1 MPMEKIWK
9 VREPDI
15 VQKDVLAKELG
26 VSSLF
31 AQLLLNRGIT
41 DAAAAGRFL
50 RADLADLHDPFL
62 MKGMPRAIERLQEA
76 CAKRQRVFVATDFDA
91 DGVTSC
97 ALLEEELRRRGAEV
111 RHYVPHRLKDG
122 YGLNDEAVR
131 LARDWPA
138 DIFVSL
144 DCGVTSVAEIGA
156 LAAAGVFTLVVDHHE
171 PPAALPAADVI
182 LDPKQ
187 ADCRYP
193 FRDLA
198 SVGLVFKVLQAL
210 GAQDLYS
217 NLDVVALGTV
227 ADVAPLVDENRI
239 FVRHGLDRLA
249 RTERP
254 GLRSLME
261 AAGIADKKISARS
274 VSFILAPRLNASG
287 RMDTAHASLDLLL
300 SDDPREA
307 AALARELDDNN
318 RLRQQIEERIVAE
331 AMDLIARG
339 NLDKESV
346 IVLSKEDWHPGV
358 LGIVAS
364 KIVDRYYRPTVVI
377 SLQDDV
383 GRGSARSVPHF
394 HIYEALTQCGPL
406 LKEFGGH
413 QFAAGLIIERGRVDE
428 FRRRLNAVGRA
439 CLEKEGGA
447 PVLEADAEIPLSLA
461 GEALMRDIDRLSPF
475 GEANAR
481 PLFITPHLR
490 VRSRPSVVGRNTLK
504 FWVTD
509 GAATFEAV
517 GFGLGDFLDAVA
529 NCGYVDLA
537 YRLGWDTWGPHNPL
551 QLEVRDLRVSV

>member
-1 MPMEKIWK
+1 MQKIWK
-9 VREPDI
+9 IREPDI
-15 VQKDVLAKELG
+15 DKKDILASELG

-31 AQLLLNRGIT
+31 AQLLLHRGIT

-50 RADLADLHDPFL
+50 RADLVDLHDPFL
-62 MKGMPRAIERLQEA
+62 MKGMGRAVERLREA
-76 CAKRQRVFVATDFDA
+76 CAKGQRVFVATDFDA

-97 ALLEEELRRRGAEV
+97 AVLEEELRRRGAHV
-111 RHYVPHRLKDG
+111 RHYVPHRIKDG

-131 LARDWPA
+131 LASGWPA
-138 DIFVSL
+138 DLFVSL
-144 DCGVTSVAEIGA
+144 DCGVTSVDEIRA
-156 LAAAGVFTLVVDHHE
+156 LAEAGIFTVVVDHHE
-171 PPAALPAADVI
+171 PPSALPPADVI
-182 LDPKQ
+182 LNPKQ
-187 ADCRYP
+187 ADCPYP

-198 SVGLVFKVLQAL
+198 SVGLVFKIIQAL
-210 GAQDLYS
+210 GADDLYDS
-217 NLDVVALGTV
+217 LDVVALGTI

-261 AAGIADKKISARS
+261 TAGIADKKMSTRS

-287 RMDTAHASLDLLL
+287 RMDSAYASLDLLL
-300 SDDPREA
+300 SADFRE
-307 AALARELDDNN
+307 ARELAQSLNDNN
-318 RLRQQIEERIVAE
+318 RLRQQTEERVMGE
-331 AMDLIARG
+331 AMDLIARE
-339 NLDKESV
+339 NLDKENI
-346 IVLSKEDWHPGV
+346 IVLSKEGWHPGV

-364 KIVDRYYRPTVVI
+364 KIADRYYRPAVVI

-394 HIYEALTQCGPL
+394 HIYEALTQCASL
-406 LKEFGGH
+406 LREFGGH
-413 QFAAGLIIERGRVDE
+413 QFAAGLTIERDRVDE
-428 FRRRLNAVGRA
+428 FRRMLNAVSRA
-439 CLEKEGGA
+439 CLEKEGGV
-447 PVLEADAEIPLSLA
+447 PVLEADAEIPLSLV

-475 GEANAR
+475 GEANPR
-481 PLFITPHLR
+481 PVFVTPHLR

-517 GFGLGDFLDAVA
+517 GFGLGDLLDTVA

-537 YRLGWDTWGPHNPL
+537 YRLGWDTWKTHNPI
-551 QLEVRDLRVSV
+551 QLEVRDLRVSA